1 MVTFRKLVLLG
12 IAATVALSIA
22 AGCGKKPLDT
32 PGRQTSDP
40 TMIPPKTK
48 TGAAVGKAAAPAT
61 QPDAGDAAG
70 TEETPAETE

>member
-40 TMIPPKTK
+40 TMIPPKSK
-48 TGAAVGKAAAPAT
+48 TGAPMGEAAAK
-61 QPDAGDAAG
+61 AGDAEITDDAAV
-70 TEETPAETE
+70 E